1 MVEVFRPR
9 EELPGLARQVVEVK
23 AKTLWVQI
31 GVYDDGA
38 AAVTEATRLRGFLAL
53 PDAELLCWS
62 RLDTSVVLALALRRS
77 QPRQLRG
84 RDARGL

>member
-9 EELPGLARQVVEVK
+9 EELLGLARQVVEIK
-23 AKTLWVQI
+23 AKTLWGQI

-38 AAVTEATRLRGFLAL
+38 AAVTEATKLRGFLAL

-62 RLDTSVVLALALRRS
+62 RLDTTILLALALRGS

-84 RDARGL
+84 CDARGL